1 MGAAVLAGPASSLI
15 GGTASGLTHAAATQP
30 NQSAGPMEGYV
41 DTLLRVDPAAPAA
54 TIQSDSRG
62 EVVRLFARSFRDGG
76 ELKSPDR
83 EYVAKL
89 VAVRMGMSQP
99 DAEKRVS
106 EVVTQVKAD
115 ADAA

>member
-1 MGAAVLAGPASSLI
+1 MGAAVLAGPASSLN

-62 EVVRLFARSFRDGG
+62 AFCASLAATEGGGLRDGTWHARSR
-76 ELKSPDR
+76 S
-83 EYVAKL
+83 
-89 VAVRMGMSQP
+89 
-99 DAEKRVS
+99 
-106 EVVTQVKAD
+106 
-115 ADAA
+115 